1 MAWWKDGWNGFLDK
15 IGGNK
20 ADYDD
25 YEDGYEYA
33 DTDAADEETRHLPP
47 AAPVQ
52 QTKAYRMMIVEPYS
66 FEDAGKVADHLL
78 QYRPVLINMEKT
90 EEEISRRLID
100 FVDGVVYAQHGSL
113 EQVNESIYLAVPNN
127 MSVDKV
133 NYTYTKPATEFNA
146 DLPQW
151 QDRT

>member
-1 MAWWKDGWNGFLDK
+1 MAWKDGLNGLLNK
-15 IGGNK
+15 ISGNK
-20 ADYDD
+20 ADYADD
-25 YEDGYEYA
+25 YDDGYDYV
-33 DTDAADEETRHLPP
+33 DTDEVDDGGRHVPA

-52 QTKAYRMMIVEPYS
+52 QTKAYRMIIVEPYS

-113 EQVNESIYLAVPNN
+113 EQVNENIYLAVPNN

-133 NYTYTKPATEFNA
+133 NYTYTKPTTDFSG

-151 QDRT
+151 QDRP